1 MFLKEL
7 IKKEILRDM
16 VKSRRWGGKHT
27 ELRNLSKGISN
38 YVLSTSQGRKIF
50 DKAVKELINS
60 GWLFAKKSTGEIH
73 VSLNPHYSKEILE
86 FIA

>member
-1 MFLKEL
+1 MKEL

-27 ELRNLSKGISN
+27 ELRNLSKGIPIYLIN
-38 YVLSTSQGRKIF
+38 TRQGKKAF

-73 VSLNPHYSKEILE
+73 ISLNPHYSKEILE
-86 FIA
+86 FTA

>member
-1 MFLKEL
+1 MKEL

-27 ELRNLSKGISN
+27 ELRNLSKGIPIYLIN
-38 YVLSTSQGRKIF
+38 TRQGKKAF

-73 VSLNPHYSKEILE
+73 VSLNPSYSKEIIE